1 MARSLVDS
9 GKDFWPVFE
18 HVIFNFYGPNP
29 VFVSTIQAN
38 NPMASYSQPGSFQKI
53 RTGLKKTQGRG
64 SHMEI
69 YRRYFFGCLSTY
81 PRAKKT
87 LARLLKKRG
96 IKYQGSL
103 TPDGLITSM
112 AGPYLGEINDNCIVA
127 VTALQNHLRSVCI
140 FINLFL

>member
-18 HVIFNFYGPNP
+18 HVIFNFYGPNL

-53 RTGLKKTQGRG
+53 RTGLKKTRGRG
-64 SHMEI
+64 SHMGI

-81 PRAKKT
+81 LPKSKKNSGQAIKKT
-87 LARLLKKRG
+87 W
-96 IKYQGSL
+96 Y
-103 TPDGLITSM
+103 
-112 AGPYLGEINDNCIVA
+112 
-127 VTALQNHLRSVCI
+127 
-140 FINLFL
+140 